1 MHRIGKALVAVLAG
15 VSLLGP
21 ALRSAANAQEKG
33 QSWPTKEWQTSS
45 PEDQGMDSNEL
56 ASLIDFGASHGMD
69 SLLVVRHGKIVG
81 EAYYAPFRI
90 GLKHRVNSVT
100 KAVVGTLIAIA
111 FKEGVLASP
120 DQRVLDF
127 FSDRTIANVDDRKKA
142 LTIQSLLDMTSGIDW
157 TEPLSSAPP
166 TSFFSMERS
175 QDWQQFILDRP
186 MAESPGS
193 VFNYDSGNA
202 HLLSAIITK
211 ATGRSALDYATEKLF
226 GPLGIG
232 DVYWRHDPQGVSA
245 GGAGLYL
252 QPRDMAKIGTLY
264 LKDGVWEGNQILPAK
279 WIDRV
284 KHATVDMRQSW
295 GPNLRYASLFWA
307 IPSKSAYSAVG
318 YHGQLIVVMPTLDCV
333 AVVTGS
339 SRFPGSSGSPA
350 SPRYSLDT
358 LVNLVAGAA
367 KSDKPLPQNPPA
379 LAHLASRVQDAATEK
394 PTSGSDAS
402 ELAKAISG
410 KVYHFTDNALRL
422 SSLSVDL
429 VGPNPSYEYVNYAS
443 QPGAPTEQ
451 FGGPIGLDGA
461 YRIGGRRSF
470 GISAAKGVWLDKTT
484 FVIDLQTLG
493 NDDAA
498 KVSLTYSGKGVEVS
512 FESAGG
518 FKLKLHGEAGD

>member
-1 MHRIGKALVAVLAG
+1 MHRMLKALLAVLAV
-15 VSLLGP
+15 VSLLDSGV
-21 ALRSAANAQEKG
+21 RSAANAQEKG
-33 QSWPTKEWQTSS
+33 PSWPTKEWQTSS

-69 SLLVVRHGKIVG
+69 SFLVVRHGKIVS

-100 KAVVGTLIAIA
+100 KAIVGTLIGMA

-120 DQRVLDF
+120 DQRVLDS
-127 FSDRTIANVDDRKKA
+127 FSDRTIANLDERKKA
-142 LTIQSLLDMTSGIDW
+142 LTLQSLLDMTSGIDW
-157 TEPLSSAPP
+157 IEPLSSARPE
-166 TSFFSMERS
+166 SFFAMERS

-186 MAESPGS
+186 MAESPGA
-193 VFNYDSGNA
+193 VFNYNSGNA

-211 ATGRSALDYATEKLF
+211 VTGRSALDYATEKLF

-232 DVYWRHDPQGVSA
+232 DVHWRHDPQGVSA

-264 LKDGVWEGNQILPAK
+264 LQDGVWEGHQIVPAK

-284 KHATVDMRQSW
+284 NHATVDMHQSW

-307 IPSKSAYSAVG
+307 IPAKSAYAAVG
-318 YHGQLIVVMPTLDCV
+318 YHGQLIVVMPTLDIV

-339 SRFPGSSGSPA
+339 SRFPGASSSPA

-358 LVNLVAGAA
+358 LVDLLTGAA
-367 KSDKPLPQNPPA
+367 KSDKPLPGNPTA
-379 LAHLASRVQDAATEK
+379 LSHLASRVQDAAAEK
-394 PTSGSDAS
+394 PTSVSEAS

-410 KVYHFTDNALRL
+410 KVYRFKDNALRL
-422 SSLSVDL
+422 NSFSVDL
-429 VGPNPSYEYVNYAS
+429 VGPAPSYGYVNYSGPSA
-443 QPGAPTEQ
+443 APTER

-461 YRIGGRRSF
+461 YRIGGRRPF
-470 GISAAKGVWLDKTT
+470 GSSAAKGVWLDKTT
-484 FVIDLQTLG
+484 FVIDVQTLG
-493 NDDAA
+493 NDDTA
-498 KVSLTYSGKGVEVS
+498 KVSLAYSGKGVDVS

-518 FKLKLHGEAGD
+518 FRLKLHGEADD